1 MEKRQRRQAA
11 RISASARTWKAF
23 GRELSVDEELK
34 KKIKEEEKERLISR
48 LPFNKPTNKS

>member
-11 RISASARTWKAF
+11 RISAAARTWKAF

-34 KKIKEEEKERLISR
+34 KEEEEKERLIPR